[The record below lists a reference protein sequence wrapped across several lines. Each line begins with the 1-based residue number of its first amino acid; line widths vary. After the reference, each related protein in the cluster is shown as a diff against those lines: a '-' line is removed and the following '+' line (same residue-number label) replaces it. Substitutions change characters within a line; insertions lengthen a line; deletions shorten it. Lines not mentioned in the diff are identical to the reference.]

1 MDKLKSYIGYIGLV
15 CLRVGLCVFHI
26 FPIRKNRIM
35 FYSFNGKQYSCNPR
49 KISEGLHALTVD
61 EYEIY
66 WAFKKPESF
75 TDILPEYVKPVKYR
89 SLKYYYLAKTSKVI
103 VQNVQG
109 VGELKRRKGQVIIQT
124 WHASNG
130 YKKVGTHLK
139 GIKRKANLLG
149 HKDYSYVLAGCQNME
164 NNRVRKSMNFKGE
177 VIKGTPRMD
186 VMFNLPNEKLEQ
198 EVYDWLK
205 LDRNKRIML
214 YAPTW
219 RNNRDTDKYDMDYKL
234 VKNALEEK
242 FDGEWIIAVRLHP
255 NVKTK
260 PDTSL
265 PYVVDATKY
274 PDMEELLETVDALIS
289 DYSSC
294 VWDFSFTNRP
304 CFLYCTD
311 IKEYDSERSFDI
323 PIEKWGFAV
332 CENSNELATAISDFD
347 VEAYSKLMD
356 EHHREMGNFEDGHA
370 TERVCGLI
378 DKICRG

>member
-1 MDKLKSYIGYIGLV
+1 MDNIKNYLKYFGIRL
-15 CLRVGLCVFHI
+15 LRWLLCILNV
-26 FPIRKNRIM
+26 FPIKRNRVL
-35 FYSFNGKQYSCNPR
+35 FNSFNGKQYSCNPR
-49 KISEGLHALTVD
+49 KISEGLHVLD
-61 EYEIY
+61 EDYYEIY
-66 WAFKKPESF
+66 WAFKNPENMVGIIP
-75 TDILPEYVKPVKYR
+75 DYVKPIRYR
-89 SLKYYYLAKTSKVI
+89 SLKYYFIAKTSQVI

-109 VGELKRRKGQVIIQT
+109 FGELKRRKKQIVIQT

-130 YKKVGTHLK
+130 YKKVGTHLE
-139 GIKRKANLLG
+139 GIKRKSNLLG

-186 VMFNLPNEKLEQ
+186 VMFDLPNKAVEQ
-198 EVYDWLK
+198 EVYDWLNVDK
-205 LDRNKRIML
+205 DKKIML

-219 RNNRDTDKYDMDYKL
+219 RNNRETTKYDMDYELIK
-234 VKNALEEK
+234 KALEER
-242 FDGEWIIAVRLHP
+242 FGGEWIIAVRLHP

-274 PDMEELLETVDALIS
+274 PDMEELLITVNALVS

-294 VWDFSFTNRP
+294 VWDFSFTKNP

-323 PIEKWGFAV
+323 PIEKWGFAI
-332 CENSNELATAISDFD
+332 CENSDELATAIVNFD
-347 VEAYSKLMD
+347 EEEYSKSMA
-356 EHHREMGNFEDGHA
+356 EHHKEMGNFEDGHA
-370 TERVCGLI
+370 TERACGLI